1 MEYDE
6 HEQSERVRGWLRQ
19 NGSSLVTGILM
30 GLLLVFG
37 WQFWQKRGDQHKA
50 EASGQYDTFIT
61 ALEAKDAA
69 KVKVLSGQL
78 NEKFSDTGY
87 ATLAA
92 LRQVSFLHDS
102 GKDAEA
108 LALLRSTR
116 AKAKDP
122 DFVEIIDVRIARLL
136 LMMGKPGDASKELAK
151 IANPK
156 YPQLTDELRGDIA
169 AAQGKRDEA
178 RKAYEQA
185 LSRLDEGAAT
195 RQLLELKLIDAGG
208 NPPAAKPET

>member
-6 HEQSERVRGWLRQ
+6 HEQSERVRNWLRQ
-19 NGSSLVTGILM
+19 NGSSLLTGILM

-37 WQFWQKRGDQHKA
+37 WQFWVKRGDQHKA
-50 EASGQYDTFIT
+50 EASGQYETLST
-61 ALEAKDAA
+61 ALDAKDAA

-78 NEKFSDTGY
+78 NEKFGDTAY

-92 LRQVSFLHDS
+92 LRQVAFLHDS
-102 GKDAEA
+102 GKDADA
-108 LALLRSTR
+108 LALLRATR
-116 AKAKDP
+116 AKTKDP
-122 DFVEIIDVRIARLL
+122 DFVEIIDIRTARLL
-136 LMMGKPGDASKELAK
+136 LIMGKAGDASKELAK

-169 AAQGKRDEA
+169 VAQGKRDEA
-178 RKAYEQA
+178 RKAYELA

-195 RQLLELKLIDAGG
+195 RPLLELKLIDTGG
-208 NPPAAKPET
+208 KPPAKPET